1 MNGIVFG
8 EGLRSGVVLAG
19 CVVVLAVLGL
29 TPSLS
34 WIPEVPLLGV
44 AILIPVAVLGITGYR
59 ASFRSRRV
67 VAGALAGAIA
77 GSLGGTVGG
86 ICYVLFG
93 KSAIN
98 VLAGLPL
105 GILGGAAFGAA
116 GSVLS
121 QYRRGPTLEHQPRE
135 RLDRDY

>member
-1 MNGIVFG
+1 MNGTVWS

-19 CVVVLAVLGL
+19 CAVVLAFLGL

-34 WIPEVPLLGV
+34 WIPEVPLLGA
-44 AILIPVAVLGITGYR
+44 AILIPIAVLGITGYR
-59 ASFRSRRV
+59 AGLRSGRV

-77 GSLGGTVGG
+77 GSLSGTVGG
-86 ICYVLFG
+86 ICYVVFG

-98 VLAGLPL
+98 VLAGLLL
-105 GILGGAAFGAA
+105 GALGGAAFGAA

-121 QYRRGPTLEHQPRE
+121 RYRRQPS
-135 RLDRDY
+135 DYLS